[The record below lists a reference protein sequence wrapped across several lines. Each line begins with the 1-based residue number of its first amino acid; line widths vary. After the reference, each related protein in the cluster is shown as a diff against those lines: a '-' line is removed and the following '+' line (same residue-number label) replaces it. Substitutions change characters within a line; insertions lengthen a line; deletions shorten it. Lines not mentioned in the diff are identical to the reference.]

1 MLAYERRL
9 DSSNKKGPG
18 LFSKLL
24 AMLTKRP
31 QGVNVDENKPTDDDQ
46 KEAKKL
52 KVDPS
57 ELTPA
62 ARRNRYLR
70 RLEEFAQIKQEEVP
84 DPDDE
89 NAVIVFLL
97 VTLYDDVL
105 AEAASN
111 MALLLPK
118 FPPVVCLK
126 LLGNYFSE
134 G

>member
-1 MLAYERRL
+1 
-9 DSSNKKGPG
+9 
-18 LFSKLL
+18 
-24 AMLTKRP
+24 MLTKRP
-31 QGVNVDENKPTDDDQ
+31 EGVNVDEDKPTEEDEE
-46 KEAKKL
+46 EAKKL
-52 KVDPS
+52 NVDKN

-62 ARRNRYLR
+62 ARRKRYIQ
-70 RLEEFAQIKQEEVP
+70 RLKDYADVREEEVT

-89 NAVIVFLL
+89 SAKIVFLL

-111 MALLLPK
+111 MAFLLPK

>member
-1 MLAYERRL
+1 
-9 DSSNKKGPG
+9 
-18 LFSKLL
+18 
-24 AMLTKRP
+24 MLTKRP
-31 QGVNVDENKPTDDDQ
+31 EGVNVDEKKPSEEDK

-52 KVDPS
+52 KVLPS

-62 ARRNRYLR
+62 ARRERYLK
-70 RLEEFAQIKQEEVP
+70 RLKDYAQIREEEVT

-89 NAVIVFLL
+89 SAKIVFLL

-118 FPPVVCLK
+118 FPPVVCLRH
-126 LLGNYFSE
+126 LGTCFSE
-134 G
+134 R